1 MQRDRGVAC
10 SLHPLRFKPT
20 CTVPH
25 RLNIRLR
32 AACGAPHRI
41 RRDCEKMA
49 PRLPSNAPPGAAA
62 MAELSEL
69 PHNHKGLVHYG
80 PTSRKPIW
88 VEPARGMAARHR
100 KPATLHAEFEG
111 CAADRSGNAHPCDTF
126 LIRCA
131 TKLR

>member
-1 MQRDRGVAC
+1 
-10 SLHPLRFKPT
+10 
-20 CTVPH
+20 
-25 RLNIRLR
+25 
-32 AACGAPHRI
+32 
-41 RRDCEKMA
+41 MA
-49 PRLPSNAPPGAAA
+49 PRLPSNAPPRAAA
-62 MAELSEL
+62 MAALSEL

-100 KPATLHAEFEG
+100 KPATIHAEFAG
-111 CAADRSGNAHPCDTF
+111 CAAYRSSNAHPRDTF